1 MKLPAPILCSI
12 ALAVSAASASGCAS
26 GARRIGSVRPDD
38 PRWPRDGNKHI
49 AYVGELQSPENLG
62 IEHGFFARAWRLLAG
77 AGESE
82 ALYRPYAVAIA
93 KDGRIAVA
101 DPGRRAVH
109 LYDPKAGDYRRI
121 GTGLAYPV
129 AVAFAGE
136 TLIVAD
142 ADKHLLHAYG
152 REAEPVPLP
161 VKVPALQRP
170 GGLAVDEARK
180 VLYVTDSAAHA
191 VHALPFGGGEG
202 RVLSGRG
209 GDEGQFNFPTH
220 VAVDGEGRLYVCDA
234 MNFRVQI
241 FDSSLRFQR
250 TFGRLGDGMGDLPR
264 PKGLAVDREG
274 HVIVVEGY
282 FDVIQV
288 FDGQG
293 TLLGVFGGTGIAAGR
308 FYLPGGAASD
318 GRYLYVADTFNAR
331 VQVFDLEQGAAP

>member
-1 MKLPAPILCSI
+1 MMPPARIPCLI
-12 ALAVSAASASGCAS
+12 ALLVSAACAS
-26 GARRIGSVRPDD
+26 GARRIGTVLPDD
-38 PRWPRDGNKHI
+38 PRWPRDGNKRI
-49 AYVGELQSPENLG
+49 AYVGELRQPENVG
-62 IEHGFFARAWRLLAG
+62 IEHGFFSRVWRLLAG
-77 AGESE
+77 AAESE
-82 ALYRPYAVAIA
+82 ELYRPFAVALA
-93 KDGRIAVA
+93 KDGRLAVA

-121 GTGLAYPV
+121 GIDLAYPV

-142 ADKHLLHAYG
+142 ADKHLLRAYG
-152 REAEPVPLP
+152 REAEPVALP

-170 GGLAVDEARK
+170 GGLAVDETRK
-180 VLYVTDSAAHA
+180 LLFVTDSAAHA
-191 VHALPFGGGEG
+191 VYALPFGGGEG
-202 RVLSGRG
+202 RKLSGRG
-209 GDEGQFNFPTH
+209 GDDGQFNFPTH
-220 VAVDGEGRLYVCDA
+220 VAVDREGRLYVCDA

-241 FDSSLRFQR
+241 FDSDLRFQR
-250 TFGRLGDGMGDLPR
+250 AFGRLGDGMGDLPR

-293 TLLGVFGGTGIAAGR
+293 TLLGIFGGTGIAKGR

-318 GRYLYVADTFNAR
+318 GRFLYVADTFNAR